1 MNIFDIIGPVMVGPS
16 SSHTAGAVRIGRVS
30 LKILGER
37 AVYAEIGLS
46 GSFALTY
53 KGHGTDRALI
63 AGILGMKPDDDRI
76 PESFAVA
83 RVAGLTFTINPV
95 KITRAH
101 PNTAV
106 IRLTGINGARCEVQG
121 VSVGGGNILITKL
134 NGMDSVFNG
143 EMDTLIVAHSDTPG
157 IIASVTAHLAEHDAN
172 IGNFRLSRPHKGQ
185 QAIMTIE
192 LDSGVDKSV
201 VDELRAL
208 PNISSVVYM
217 QARN

>member
-16 SSHTAGAVRIGRVS
+16 SSHTAGAVRIGRIS
-30 LKILGER
+30 RKILGED
-37 AVYAEIGLS
+37 AAEADIGLA
-46 GSFALTY
+46 GSFAMTY

-63 AGILGMKPDDDRI
+63 AGILGMKPDDGRI
-76 PESFAVA
+76 PNSFEVA
-83 RVAGLTFTINPV
+83 RDAGLSFRFSEV
-95 KITRAH
+95 KLTRAH

-106 IRLTGINGARCEVQG
+106 IRLKGVEGAQCAVQG

-143 EMDTLIVAHSDTPG
+143 EMDTLIVAHNDTPG
-157 IIASVTAHLAEHDAN
+157 IIAAVTAHLAEHDAN

-192 LDSGVDKSV
+192 LDGGIGKNV

-208 PNISSVVYM
+208 PNIASVVYM
-217 QARN
+217 RPRG